1 MELVKYENNELVI
14 ANDIVNQ
21 LQEFERQKVKME
33 LIQKQI
39 KEDLKEAMEK
49 YNITSFETSNKEI
62 KATYKK
68 VTTRTTIDS
77 KRLKEE
83 LPDVAKEYSKTSEV
97 KSSISLKIEC

>member
-14 ANDIVNQ
+14 ADDIISQ

-39 KEDLKEAMEK
+39 KEDLKEVMEK
-49 YNITSFETSNKEI
+49 YNITSWKSPDETI
-62 KATYKK
+62 KAIYKK
-68 VTTRTTIDS
+68 ATTRKTIDS

-83 LPDVAKEYSKTSEV
+83 LPDIAEEYLKTSEV
-97 KSSISLKIEC
+97 KSSISLKIKC